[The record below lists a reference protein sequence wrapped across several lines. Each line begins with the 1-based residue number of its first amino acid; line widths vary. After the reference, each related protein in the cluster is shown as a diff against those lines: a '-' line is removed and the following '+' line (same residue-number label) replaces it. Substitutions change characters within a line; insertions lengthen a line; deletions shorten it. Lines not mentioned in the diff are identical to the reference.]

1 MRRISVIVTA
11 AAALLTAGTVLA
23 TAEASAA
30 PALKSLAT
38 CSAHYANT
46 AAWADCTGGT
56 QKSWVRLGYN
66 CGVGPINAD
75 HHTNWVALNP
85 GARTTLSAECNVR
98 VNSAWYNSR
107 VY

>member
-11 AAALLTAGTVLA
+11 AAALFAAGTGFVA
-23 TAEASAA
+23 AEASAA
-30 PALKSLAT
+30 PAIKSLAT

-85 GARTTLSAECNVR
+85 GARTTLSADCNVR